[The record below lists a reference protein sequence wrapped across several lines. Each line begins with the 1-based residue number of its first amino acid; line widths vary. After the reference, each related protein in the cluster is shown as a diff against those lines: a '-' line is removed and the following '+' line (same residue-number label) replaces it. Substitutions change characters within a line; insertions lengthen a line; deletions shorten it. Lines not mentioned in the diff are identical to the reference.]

1 MIKNYFYFYP
11 INKIEH
17 MSYKTFKIGMVIVC
31 IGIMGFLTAY
41 INPDEAIHGDAPQAL
56 RAFEYLKK
64 VRKDP
69 NAYTERMHVSLK
81 GIAAGPDLHWNDTLA
96 MVAQSRALDMAQNDY
111 FGHVDKAGYGINYYI
126 NKAGYKLDDTYL
138 KKNKA
143 DDFEAIIASQQ
154 SGENAIAAMIVD
166 NSESDLA
173 SRKLLLA
180 MTDFSKGLQD
190 IGIGFVHGTKDTKY
204 RYYTV
209 VIIAKRKA

>member
-1 MIKNYFYFYP
+1 MR
-11 INKIEH
+11 
-17 MSYKTFKIGMVIVC
+17 YKFFKIGITVLFAGVLLS
-31 IGIMGFLTAY
+31 FTAY
-41 INPDEAIHGDAPQAL
+41 INPGETIHGDNPQAL
-56 RAFEYLKK
+56 RGFEYLKK

-96 MVAQSRALDMAQNDY
+96 MVAENRALDMAQNDY
-111 FGHVDKAGYGINYYI
+111 FGHIDKAGYGINYYI
-126 NKAGYKLDDTYL
+126 NKAGYKLDDAYL

-154 SGENAIAAMIVD
+154 SGENAIAYMIVD
-166 NSESDLA
+166 GDESDLA

-180 MTDFSKGLQD
+180 MTDFSKGLSD
-190 IGIGFVHGTKDTKY
+190 IGIGFVHGTKDTKF